1 MKKIGNIQNDTW
13 ITNTVEQIMSKE
25 GIFRPKHGGIP
36 EGVKGKNEWQKA
48 IDAGYDPNAK
58 YFQMFT
64 KDNLQIDVPNISSCG
79 RQQHW
84 WITKMMPG
92 NFMPMHVDPHTVQQQ
107 NADRF
112 WIPLQ
117 DWQPG
122 HIFMYEDYVTTDYK
136 KGDIFQY
143 ANSSALHGA
152 ANIGSTPRVVL
163 QVTLHE

>member
-1 MKKIGNIQNDTW
+1 MKYIGNIKNNTW
-13 ITNTVEQIMSKE
+13 TDQVVSKVLSTK
-25 GIFRPKHGGIP
+25 GILRPKQGGIP
-36 EGVKGKNEWQKA
+36 EGDEGRREWQRA
-48 IDAGYDPNAK
+48 IDAGYDVNAV

-64 KDNLQIDVPNISSCG
+64 QDNLDITVPNISTCG
-79 RQQHW
+79 RSQHW

-92 NFMPMHVDPHTVQQQ
+92 QFMPMHVDPHTLQQE

-122 HIFMYEDYVTTDYK
+122 HIFMYENYVTTDYT

-143 ANSSALHGA
+143 ENSAALHGA
-152 ANIGSTPRVVL
+152 ANIGSVPRVVL
-163 QVTLHE
+163 QVTLHD